1 MKSQITIVEVK
12 DRKELDRFIKFNYT
26 LYKGNKYAVPELYGD
41 MVNNFT
47 PQGNAALEFCD
58 LVLFNAYSGNTIVGR
73 VAGIINH
80 KANNVWNRKVV
91 RFGWIDYIDNREV
104 SKALLEAVENWG
116 RAQGMA
122 EIEGPLGFT
131 DFDPEGMLTDGF
143 DQLGTMATNYN
154 HPYYAEH
161 LEALGYETSANW
173 VEWQIPFD
181 VIPEK
186 MSRLADVVLKR
197 YNLHIAEFGKSKSDE
212 AKRYATKLFELV
224 NEAYAPLYGY
234 SAFSDKQIAD
244 YVKRYLKLI
253 DKRLVVI
260 ILDENEEPIA
270 AGLIMA
276 SLSRALQKSKGYM
289 FPFGW
294 WHLAKALWWKHDSI
308 VDLMFL
314 AIKPEYQNKGL
325 NSVMFNRLIPIAK
338 EMGFKVAESNPE
350 LDNNSKMQAHWNY
363 FEGAHIHK
371 RRKAFR
377 KDI

>member
-1 MKSQITIVEVK
+1 MNMSVSIVEVK
-12 DRKELDRFIKFNYT
+12 DRRELDKFIRFNYT
-26 LYKGNKYAVPELYGD
+26 LYKDNSYAVPELYSD

-47 PQGNAALEFCD
+47 PKSNAALEFCN
-58 LVLFNAYSGNTIVGR
+58 LILFNAYMGNKIVGR
-73 VAGIINH
+73 VAGIINR
-80 KANNVWNRKVV
+80 KANQVWNRKVV
-91 RFGWIDYIDNREV
+91 RFGWIDYIDNKEV

-116 RAQGMA
+116 KAQGMN

-131 DFDPEGMLTDGF
+131 DFDPEGMLTEGF

-154 HPYYAEH
+154 YPYYAEH

-173 VEWQIPFD
+173 VEWQIPFSD
-181 VIPEK
+181 IPDK
-186 MSRLADVVLKR
+186 MSRLAEVVLKR
-197 YNLHIAEFGKSKSDE
+197 SGLHVAELDKKKSQE
-212 AKRYATKLFELV
+212 AEKYAIKLFELV

-244 YVKRYLKLI
+244 YVKRYLKMI

-260 ILDENEEPIA
+260 ILDADNEPVA
-270 AGLIMA
+270 AGLVMA
-276 SLSRALQKSKGYM
+276 SLSKALQKSKGYL

-294 WHLAKALWWKHDSI
+294 WHLAKALWWKHDTI

-325 NSVMFNRLIPIAK
+325 NSVMFNRLIPIARN
-338 EMGFKVAESNPE
+338 MGFRVAESNPE
-350 LDNNSKMQAHWNY
+350 LDTNSKMQAHWSY

>member
-73 VAGIINH
+73 IAGIINH

-91 RFGWIDYIDNREV
+91 RFGWIDYIDNKEV
-104 SKALLEAVENWG
+104 SKALLETVENWG

-224 NEAYAPLYGY
+224 NEAYAP
-234 SAFSDKQIAD
+234 
-244 YVKRYLKLI
+244 
-253 DKRLVVI
+253 
-260 ILDENEEPIA
+260 
-270 AGLIMA
+270 
-276 SLSRALQKSKGYM
+276 
-289 FPFGW
+289 
-294 WHLAKALWWKHDSI
+294 
-308 VDLMFL
+308 
-314 AIKPEYQNKGL
+314 
-325 NSVMFNRLIPIAK
+325 
-338 EMGFKVAESNPE
+338 
-350 LDNNSKMQAHWNY
+350 
-363 FEGAHIHK
+363 
-371 RRKAFR
+371 
-377 KDI
+377 

>member
-26 LYKGNKYAVPELYGD
+26 LYKGNSYAVPELYSD

-47 PQGNAALEFCD
+47 PKGNAALEFCD
-58 LVLFNAYSGNTIVGR
+58 LILFNAYMGNKIVGR
-73 VAGIINH
+73 VAGIINR
-80 KANNVWNRKVV
+80 KANQVWNRKVV
-91 RFGWIDYIDNREV
+91 RFGWIDYIDNKEV

-116 RAQGMA
+116 KAQGMN

-131 DFDPEGMLTDGF
+131 DFDPEGMLTEGF

-154 HPYYAEH
+154 YPYYAEH

-173 VEWQIPFD
+173 VEWQIPFRD
-181 VIPEK
+181 IPDK
-186 MSRLADVVLKR
+186 MSRLAEVVLKR
-197 YNLHIAEFGKSKSDE
+197 SGLHVAELDKKKSQE
-212 AKRYATKLFELV
+212 AEKYAIKLFELV

-244 YVKRYLKLI
+244 YVKRYLKMI

-260 ILDENEEPIA
+260 ILDADNEPVA
-270 AGLIMA
+270 AGLVMA
-276 SLSRALQKSKGYM
+276 SLSKALQKSKGYL

-294 WHLAKALWWKHDSI
+294 WHLAKALWWKHDTI

-325 NSVMFNRLIPIAK
+325 NSVMFNRLIPIARN
-338 EMGFKVAESNPE
+338 MGFRVAESNPE
-350 LDNNSKMQAHWNY
+350 LDTNSKMQAHWSY